1 MVMLCG
7 KLWYKKERILL
18 LDDKRLKEI
27 DILRALAFI
36 FVVVQHGMGG
46 LSFSSK
52 IGIIDKVSLRLFY
65 MVGKPAVQI
74 FLFISG
80 LSLSYVYSRKLNLKN
95 YYIKRIKYVIIPYLI
110 WSVINMYKLGNKDR
124 LAQFFLQSVAGNG
137 AFHLWYMGGIIRLYI
152 FFPIILYI
160 SKKVHSMNK
169 SARIAIFS
177 SILILYYQIFKYKN
191 LISDKAAL
199 FIFRTPSDLQHKMV
213 DISML
218 FWILYFILGI
228 YAALNYEY
236 IKEKLLKYKV
246 IIYISYFI
254 LLAYAY
260 FNDLDVIPF
269 NRVLTIAYTTSSIL
283 FFYIISCQV
292 VNKQKVYKCMRF
304 ISDYSFA
311 SYMAHVIVLSKVA
324 NQINA
329 WNVNIPNFL
338 YASIITI
345 ATVFITSVII
355 YLISCVPFTGVI
367 TGIKNNNSKI
377 LKFKKFFSAF
387 VKPNE
392 YNISNKN

>member
-1 MVMLCG
+1 MSD
-7 KLWYKKERILL
+7 E
-18 LDDKRLKEI
+18 KRLKEI

-52 IGIIDKVSLRLFY
+52 IGIVDKVSLRLFY
-65 MVGKPAVQI
+65 MVGKPAVPI

-80 LSLSYVYSRKLNLKN
+80 LSLSYVYCRKLNLKN

-110 WSVINMYKLGNKDR
+110 WSAINMYKLGNEDR
-124 LAQFFLQSVAGNG
+124 FKQFFLQSAAGNG

-169 SARIAIFS
+169 GARIAIFS
-177 SILILYYQIFKYKN
+177 AIVILYYYISKYQN
-191 LISDKAAL
+191 LISDKISL
-199 FIFRTPSDLQHKMV
+199 FIFRTPSDLQHRMV
-213 DISML
+213 NISML

-236 IKEKLLKYKV
+236 VKEKLLKCKV
-246 IIYISYFI
+246 IIYIAYFI
-254 LLAYAY
+254 MLVYA
-260 FNDLDVIPF
+260 FLNEFEIIPF
-269 NRVLTIAYTTSSIL
+269 NRVLSIGYTTSSIL

-292 VNKQKVYKCMRF
+292 INKHKVYKCMRF

-324 NQINA
+324 NYVNA
-329 WNVNIPNFL
+329 WNANIPNFL
-338 YASIITI
+338 YANIITI
-345 ATVFITSVII
+345 ATVVIATVII
-355 YLISCVPFTGVI
+355 YLISYIPYTGAI
-367 TGIKNNNSKI
+367 TGIKGNNSKM
-377 LKFKKFFSAF
+377 KKLMEDFSAF
-387 VKPNE
+387 VKRSEHNV
-392 YNISNKN
+392 NS

>member
-1 MVMLCG
+1 MIILCG
-7 KLWYKKERILL
+7 NLWYKEERILL
-18 LDDKRLKEI
+18 SDEKRLKEI

-52 IGIIDKVSLRLFY
+52 IGIVDKVSLRLFY
-65 MVGKPAVQI
+65 MVGKPAVPI

-80 LSLSYVYSRKLNLKN
+80 LSLSYVYCRKLNLKN

-110 WSVINMYKLGNKDR
+110 WSAINMYKLGNEDR
-124 LAQFFLQSVAGNG
+124 FKQFFLQSAAGNG

-169 SARIAIFS
+169 GARIAIFS
-177 SILILYYQIFKYKN
+177 AILILYYYISKYQN
-191 LISDKAAL
+191 LISDKISL
-199 FIFRTPSDLQHKMV
+199 FIFRTPSDLQHRIV
-213 DISML
+213 NISML

-236 IKEKLLKYKV
+236 FKEKLLKFKV
-246 IIYISYFI
+246 IIYLAYFI
-254 LLAYAY
+254 LLVYA
-260 FNDLDVIPF
+260 FLNEFEVIPF
-269 NRVLTIAYTTSSIL
+269 NRVLSIGYTTSSIL

-292 VNKQKVYKCMRF
+292 INKYKVYKCMRF

-324 NQINA
+324 NYINA
-329 WNVNIPNFL
+329 LNTHIPNFL
-338 YASIITI
+338 YATILTI
-345 ATVFITSVII
+345 ATVVIATVII
-355 YLISCVPFTGVI
+355 YLISYIPYTGAI
-367 TGIKNNNSKI
+367 TGIKGNNSKM
-377 LKFKKFFSAF
+377 KKLIQDFSAF
-387 VKPNE
+387 VKRNE
-392 YNISNKN
+392 HNVNS